1 MKTPEITHADS
12 ATGDPIGSRLFALE
26 RRVASLEGALG
37 KALDQQFDTIRM
49 VRELTAVI
57 NRMTDR

>member
-1 MKTPEITHADS
+1 MSETNTPVLTHNDAK
-12 ATGDPIGSRLFALE
+12 RLESLE
-26 RRVASLEGALG
+26 RRVVSLEGALG